1 MHRFSFSFAFMYS
14 DVTVVFFFRVPI
26 VFKDDLAQ
34 VAASHLKENDLVY
47 VSGQLTCDVPPLKLD
62 DGQANI
68 QVLAHLLSFVDSKVV
83 ETDVVINEE
92 EEFMEVV
99 KAEKK
104 VEEKR
109 VSSKYPPGT
118 VSGYKS
124 MRDKFNKL
132 WNDVITRPQDWTD
145 NRPQKK
151 NGSVSILLVEVHSLQ
166 KNTVCKLLI
175 L

>member
-1 MHRFSFSFAFMYS
+1 MYS
-14 DVTVVFFFRVPI
+14 DVTVVFIFRVPI

-47 VSGQLTCDVPPLKLD
+47 VSGQLTCDVPPLVLD

-83 ETDVVINEE
+83 ETDAVIDEE
-92 EEFMEVV
+92 EGFMEVV
-99 KAEKK
+99 EAEKK

-109 VSSKYPPGT
+109 VSSKYPPGK

-124 MRDKFNKL
+124 KWDKFNKL

-151 NGSVSILLVEVHSLQ
+151 NGSVSILHIEVHSLQ
-166 KNTVCKLLI
+166 TNSL
-175 L
+175 